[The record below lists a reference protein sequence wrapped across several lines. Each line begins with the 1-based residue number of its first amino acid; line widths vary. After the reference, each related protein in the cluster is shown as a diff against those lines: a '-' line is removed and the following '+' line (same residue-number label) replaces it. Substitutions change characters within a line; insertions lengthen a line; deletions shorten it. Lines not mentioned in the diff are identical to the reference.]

1 MEAVSI
7 FTQRNTQKVYLCTH
21 RKRYGK
27 DSCNCL
33 PVKVDD
39 VYAAVLAVIKEQIQ
53 VFVDREMILKEHHND
68 SRVIRQEQVY
78 TEAVN
83 KCVKGNG
90 QAYGIKE
97 RLVCRLHRRTA

>member
-1 MEAVSI
+1 MLKVIIICGCCGSSI
-7 FTQRNTQKVYLCTH
+7 LIH

-53 VFVDREMILKEHHND
+53 VFVDREMIL
-68 SRVIRQEQVY
+68 
-78 TEAVN
+78 
-83 KCVKGNG
+83 
-90 QAYGIKE
+90 
-97 RLVCRLHRRTA
+97 

>member
-7 FTQRNTQKVYLCTH
+7 FTQRNTQRLLCTH

-27 DSCNCL
+27 DNCTFL

-68 SRVIRQEQVY
+68 SRVIRQEQDIRSR
-78 TEAVN
+78 E
-83 KCVKGNG
+83 
-90 QAYGIKE
+90 
-97 RLVCRLHRRTA
+97 